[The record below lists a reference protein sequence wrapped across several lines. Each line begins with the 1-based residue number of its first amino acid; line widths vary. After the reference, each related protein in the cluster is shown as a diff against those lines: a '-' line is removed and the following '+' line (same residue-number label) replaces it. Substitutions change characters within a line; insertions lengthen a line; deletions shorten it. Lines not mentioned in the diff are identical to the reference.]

1 MLLDRSRVDAGGR
14 MTMRA
19 AIRRFMLSVALLCL
33 GPATGPVRADIITT
47 LFSTGVDNT
56 GAVIPTGTLDPH
68 YTYGPGLRPF
78 AQGGNGFG
86 WIPNT
91 SASKW
96 VNSAPGGFP
105 PPLPTPV
112 VRIFNYTTTFDL
124 SGLDPT
130 TARITGDVAA
140 DDSVTILLN
149 GIPKYSNPY
158 NGFNDPWASFASFMI
173 DTGFIPGVNT
183 LTFAVTHADGPE
195 GLQARVVGTANVA
208 TVPEPSTLVL
218 ISIGGLIG
226 LGTAWRRKRAAA

>member
-47 LFSTGVDNT
+47 LYSTGVDDT
-56 GAVIPTGTLDPH
+56 GALLPGNTPDPH
-68 YTYGPGLRPF
+68 YTFGPGLRPYTII
-78 AQGGNGFG
+78 GNGFG
-86 WIPNT
+86 WVSRT
-91 SASKW
+91 ASSEW
-96 VNSAPGGFP
+96 VATAPGGFP

-158 NGFNDPWASFASFMI
+158 NGFNDPWASLASFII

-183 LTFAVTHADGPE
+183 L
-195 GLQARVVGTANVA
+195 VVSQSCCDASHCGV
-208 TVPEPSTLVL
+208 
-218 ISIGGLIG
+218 I
-226 LGTAWRRKRAAA
+226 